1 MIRGVL
7 VAGAFIAGLSSVMA
21 QSDPIAERQQ
31 VMKKNSQELRL
42 LTNMQKGAAPFE
54 LDKVQAALKGTV
66 ADYKKVATL
75 FPANS
80 QTGGETR
87 ALPKI
92 WPDKPG
98 FDASMAKF
106 IAVTDAAQASIKD
119 EASFKTEFPKVA
131 AACDSCHDTYRA
143 PRR

>member
-1 MIRGVL
+1 MLRGML
-7 VAGAFIAGLSSVMA
+7 VVGALIAGLSSVMA
-21 QSDPIAERQQ
+21 QSDPVAERQQ
-31 VMKKNSQELRL
+31 VMKKNNQELRV

-75 FPANS
+75 FATS

-92 WPDKPG
+92 WTDKAG

-106 IAVTDAAQASIKD
+106 IAVTESAQASIKD
-119 EASFKTEFPKVA
+119 EASFKTEFPKVS

-143 PRR
+143 PRK